1 MLVKNA
7 SIQNPELSHARLRG
21 VLKGK
26 LLARVLA
33 EADETRERV
42 RELDA
47 LDALDGDFGAWE
59 SERRA

>member
-1 MLVKNA
+1 
-7 SIQNPELSHARLRG
+7 LRG

-47 LDALDGDFGAWE
+47 LDALDGEWGAWE